1 MAQTTLRDYLQTT
14 EDAIS
19 TGRVDDALANC
30 QYILNHFPE
39 ALEAQ
44 RLLGEIYL
52 AQGKL
57 EDALQTFDWVLTN
70 DPENV
75 MAYCNRALISERMS
89 DYDTALDCYQQA
101 YELSRGNGQIR
112 QIFNQLSQKV
122 GQQGF
127 VFSRAGLARLYMR
140 GDLLLQA
147 VQEWDTIL
155 LARPDRLDARTG
167 LLETYWREGVYEK
180 VEQLAIEI
188 LRDVPHCSKALL
200 LLAHVTFAQD
210 ALQAQDLMRQVEELD
225 PDQMMAQELFSDFI
239 ARQPKDPFLKLLKK
253 SPTVVS
259 ETSNGKKP
267 TSTAAELEKLSLEP
281 NETTSAS
288 TPSTVSDPL
297 VRWSSLDNIIE
308 PQQDYQTLHG
318 ASPYGNWV
326 GNNASDVSSLSTIGR
341 QDSAPGQPKNGAQA
355 GSITPHLD
363 DWNAFGQHSDT
374 QQESGLETWQT
385 QPEPIEV
392 HDPAQDND
400 QPPADQ
406 QPAWYHMEAFPE
418 SSADSWSGTS
428 DIDPIL
434 SSSSWELE
442 EADSDLPAPPAW
454 LDMLTKGDRRQA
466 SGPIQQVPHA
476 APAVKQEA
484 PAAQQ
489 SAAPPVNTEEP
500 AGPAGPE
507 ESAPA
512 PEIRATWQDHVQV
525 STPSSESSEEEGFS
539 FGPEWLKS
547 LGATPIE
554 STAPQETEPVA
565 PPVLSV
571 EPEPPVPDEPAE
583 VPEAAMDWTIPAA
596 NPEAATDWTT
606 PAANPEAA
614 MDWTIPAANPDSQQ
628 WTAEDNP
635 IVAPATEQ
643 EITLENWLEQ
653 AAQKLTRPEQNMMT
667 TLEELEN
674 DLRFQGFRPL
684 EPGTLAALAK
694 EPSLSSALAEF
705 GNFQIQDTNE
715 VEPQQ
720 SSQPVITP
728 ADPSSDE
735 LLWPV
740 TLEPFAQTSIE
751 PADLNAPEQTPVA
764 SSHLDALSSLISSRA
779 EEQEISRF
787 SPQPVQPEPVPVPK
801 QVASTPPNIQSPAA
815 AAANT
820 QSNTAI
826 DFELETTMKRPVV
839 RLQPVQQRPAA
850 RQYQASSRS
859 RPAEYAPTNK
869 AAESTLSNKE
879 RLIKGYQFQLAGSY
893 DEAMQEYRVIIRI
906 APELLGEVVSN
917 MRALLKI
924 APKYSAGYRVLG
936 DAYMRQGEYL
946 QAMEAYNKA
955 LTMAKKARN

>member
-30 QYILNHFPE
+30 QYILNHYPE

-112 QIFNQLSQKV
+112 QIFNQLSQKI

-140 GDLLLQA
+140 GDLLPQA
-147 VQEWDTIL
+147 VQECDTIL
-155 LARPDRLDARTG
+155 SASPDRLDARTG

-180 VEQLAIEI
+180 VEQLAKEI
-188 LRDVPHCSKALL
+188 LRDVPHCLKALL

-225 PDQMMAQELFSDFI
+225 PDQVMAQELFSDFI

-253 SPTVVS
+253 SATVVS

-267 TSTAAELEKLSLEP
+267 TSTAAELEKLSHEP

-288 TPSTVSDPL
+288 TPSTFSDPL

-341 QDSAPGQPKNGAQA
+341 QDSTPGQPKNGAKA

-363 DWNAFGQHSDT
+363 DWSAFGQQSDT

-418 SSADSWSGTS
+418 SSADSLSGTS

-466 SGPIQQVPHA
+466 SGPIHQVPHA
-476 APAVKQEA
+476 EPAVKQA
-484 PAAQQ
+484 ATAAQQ

-500 AGPAGPE
+500 AGPTGPE

-512 PEIRATWQDHVQV
+512 PEIWATWQDHVQV

-539 FGPEWLKS
+539 FGPEWLKT

-596 NPEAATDWTT
+596 NP
-606 PAANPEAA
+606 
-614 MDWTIPAANPDSQQ
+614 DSQQ

-653 AAQKLTRPEQNMMT
+653 AAQKLNRPEQNMLT
-667 TLEELEN
+667 TLEELED
-674 DLRFQGFRPL
+674 DLRLQGFRPL
-684 EPGTLAALAK
+684 EPGTLSALAK

-705 GNFQIQDTNE
+705 GNFQIQDANK

-728 ADPSSDE
+728 ADTSADE
-735 LLWPV
+735 LLWSATP
-740 TLEPFAQTSIE
+740 EPIAQTSIE
-751 PADLNAPEQTPVA
+751 PAVLNAPEQTPVT

-779 EEQEISRF
+779 EAQEISRF
-787 SPQPVQPEPVPVPK
+787 SPQPVQPEPAPVPK

-850 RQYQASSRS
+850 QQYQASSRS

-869 AAESTLSNKE
+869 AAEGTLSNKE
-879 RLIKGYQFQLAGSY
+879 RLIKGYQYQLAGSY
-893 DEAMQEYRVIIRI
+893 DEAMQEYRVIIRN
-906 APELLGEVVSN
+906 APELLGEVVST

>member
-112 QIFNQLSQKV
+112 QIFNQLSPKI

-140 GDLLLQA
+140 GDLLPQA

-155 LARPDRLDARTG
+155 SASPDRLDARTG

-180 VEQLAIEI
+180 VEQLAKEI
-188 LRDVPHCSKALL
+188 LRDVPHCLKALL
-200 LLAHVTFAQD
+200 LLAYITFAQD

-225 PDQMMAQELFSDFI
+225 PDQVMAQELFSDFI
-239 ARQPKDPFLKLLKK
+239 ARPTKDPFLKLLKK

-341 QDSAPGQPKNGAQA
+341 QDSTPGQPKNGAQA
-355 GSITPHLD
+355 GSITPHLN
-363 DWNAFGQHSDT
+363 DWNAFGQHSNT

-392 HDPAQDND
+392 HDPVQNND

-418 SSADSWSGTS
+418 SNADSWSSTS

-500 AGPAGPE
+500 AGPTGPE

-512 PEIRATWQDHVQV
+512 PEIWATWQDHVQV

-596 NPEAATDWTT
+596 NP
-606 PAANPEAA
+606 
-614 MDWTIPAANPDSQQ
+614 DSQQ

-674 DLRFQGFRPL
+674 DLRFQGLRPL

-705 GNFQIQDTNE
+705 GNFQIQDANK

-728 ADPSSDE
+728 ADTSADE
-735 LLWPV
+735 LLWSATP
-740 TLEPFAQTSIE
+740 EPIAQTSIE
-751 PADLNAPEQTPVA
+751 PAVLNAPEQTPVT

-779 EEQEISRF
+779 EAQEISRF
-787 SPQPVQPEPVPVPK
+787 SPQPVQPEPAPVHTE
-801 QVASTPPNIQSPAA
+801 VTSTPPPTIQSPTA
-815 AAANT
+815 AAANI

-839 RLQPVQQRPAA
+839 RLQPVQQEPAA
-850 RQYQASSRS
+850 QQYH
-859 RPAEYAPTNK
+859 
-869 AAESTLSNKE
+869 
-879 RLIKGYQFQLAGSY
+879 
-893 DEAMQEYRVIIRI
+893 
-906 APELLGEVVSN
+906 
-917 MRALLKI
+917 
-924 APKYSAGYRVLG
+924 
-936 DAYMRQGEYL
+936 
-946 QAMEAYNKA
+946 
-955 LTMAKKARN
+955 

>member
-140 GDLLLQA
+140 GDLLPQA

-155 LARPDRLDARTG
+155 SASPDRLDARTG

-180 VEQLAIEI
+180 VEQLAKEI
-188 LRDVPHCSKALL
+188 LHDVPHCLKALL

-225 PDQMMAQELFSDFI
+225 PDQVMAQELFSDFI

-341 QDSAPGQPKNGAQA
+341 QDSTPGQPKNGAQA
-355 GSITPHLD
+355 GSITPHLN
-363 DWNAFGQHSDT
+363 DWNAFGQHSNT

-392 HDPAQDND
+392 HDPVQNND

-418 SSADSWSGTS
+418 SNADSWSGTS

-484 PAAQQ
+484 PATQQ

-500 AGPAGPE
+500 AGPTGPE

-512 PEIRATWQDHVQV
+512 PEIWATWQDHVQV

-571 EPEPPVPDEPAE
+571 EPEPPVPDEPAAT
-583 VPEAAMDWTIPAA
+583 PEAAMDWTI
-596 NPEAATDWTT
+596 

-667 TLEELEN
+667 TLEELV
-674 DLRFQGFRPL
+674 
-684 EPGTLAALAK
+684 
-694 EPSLSSALAEF
+694 AEF

-740 TLEPFAQTSIE
+740 TLEPIAQTSIE
-751 PADLNAPEQTPVA
+751 PADLNAPEQTPMT
-764 SSHLDALSSLISSRA
+764 SSHLDALSSLISSHA

-839 RLQPVQQRPAA
+839 RLQPVQQRRAA
-850 RQYQASSRS
+850 QQYQASSRS

-869 AAESTLSNKE
+869 AAEGTLSNKE
-879 RLIKGYQFQLAGSY
+879 RLIKGYQYQLAGSY

-924 APKYSAGYRVLG
+924 APKDSAGYRVLG